1 MLLNCYIEVEKCTN
15 FASFYSGL
23 DLREW
28 REKKTLI
35 FSSFDV
41 HFDFFCL
48 FHKPLRRIRISI
60 YQNRLIAHI
69 NLRNVIIGELCIGGN
84 EKTPLKKRGR
94 NCYIICLPAQ
104 HSGSIST
111 DSSYR
116 FSAKDRTFTTFATEN
131 LAGVKSTY
139 LKSAVLHSGQTIC
152 LFLGALSSFTV
163 DLCFLNLCLYRQFLL
178 LNITFWT
185 LEVSWG
191 VWSSHGWWCWR
202 WRRCFRCR
210 RYLWGIRG
218 IESICWWKWIFLGLA
233 SCGLGR
239 WYCQTAIGGRWQRL
253 LWWLSFGIFRQF
265 RGLLCYRILCFTGH
279 VAQAFVW

>member
-1 MLLNCYIEVEKCTN
+1 M
-15 FASFYSGL
+15 G
-23 DLREW
+23 
-28 REKKTLI
+28 
-35 FSSFDV
+35 
-41 HFDFFCL
+41 
-48 FHKPLRRIRISI
+48 RIRISI

-69 NLRNVIIGELCIGGN
+69 NLRNAIIGDLCIGGN

-94 NCYIICLPAQ
+94 NCYIIYLPAQ

-178 LNITFWT
+178 LNIKPHSGHWKRA
-185 LEVSWG
+185 EASG
-191 VWSSHGWWCWR
+191 VVAYGDVEDDAVVLDAEDIDDALGESKVFADENESSLDSPLVDW
-202 WRRCFRCR
+202 
-210 RYLWGIRG
+210 
-218 IESICWWKWIFLGLA
+218 
-233 SCGLGR
+233 
-239 WYCQTAIGGRWQRL
+239 
-253 LWWLSFGIFRQF
+253 
-265 RGLLCYRILCFTGH
+265 
-279 VAQAFVW
+279 

>member
-1 MLLNCYIEVEKCTN
+1 M
-15 FASFYSGL
+15 G
-23 DLREW
+23 
-28 REKKTLI
+28 
-35 FSSFDV
+35 
-41 HFDFFCL
+41 
-48 FHKPLRRIRISI
+48 RIRISI

-69 NLRNVIIGELCIGGN
+69 NLRNAIIADLCIGGN

-94 NCYIICLPAQ
+94 NCYIIYLPAQ

-178 LNITFWT
+178 LNIKPHSGHVLDAEDIDDALGESKVFAD
-185 LEVSWG
+185 ENE
-191 VWSSHGWWCWR
+191 SSLDSPLVDWED
-202 WRRCFRCR
+202 
-210 RYLWGIRG
+210 GIV
-218 IESICWWKWIFLGLA
+218 
-233 SCGLGR
+233 
-239 WYCQTAIGGRWQRL
+239 
-253 LWWLSFGIFRQF
+253 
-265 RGLLCYRILCFTGH
+265 GLLL
-279 VAQAFVW
+279 VADGGDCSVD